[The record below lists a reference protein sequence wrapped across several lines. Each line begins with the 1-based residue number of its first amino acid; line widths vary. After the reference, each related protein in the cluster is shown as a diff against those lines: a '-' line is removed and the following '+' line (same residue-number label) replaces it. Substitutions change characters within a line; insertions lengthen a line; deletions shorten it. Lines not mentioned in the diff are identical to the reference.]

1 MFNVFNEV
9 FLSRI
14 FVSPMEDPRLAIV
27 TVVALPV
34 NEACFGQL
42 ADNHKAKSSGGYPCI
57 LLDDGRNNPVTV
69 GPRAPDSAGEFGL
82 PSVPVLCIQV
92 KEYCDRTRGILDS
105 ECFLFFS

>member
-34 NEACFGQL
+34 NEECFGQL

-92 KEYCDRTRGILDS
+92 KEYCDMSRGI
-105 ECFLFFS
+105 FRF